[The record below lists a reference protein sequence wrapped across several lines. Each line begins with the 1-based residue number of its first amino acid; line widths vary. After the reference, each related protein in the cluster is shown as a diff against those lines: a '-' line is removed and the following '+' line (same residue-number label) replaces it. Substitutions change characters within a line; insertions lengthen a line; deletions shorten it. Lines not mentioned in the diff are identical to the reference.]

1 MYKQGRFKE
10 HEFTD
15 RFSHVPNVTTAEF
28 VIPLALLPMSD
39 EEAKLRAHPIAPP
52 MRTTSTGA
60 GLRGSLGP
68 SAHEDPEKGALL
80 RSSA

>member
-1 MYKQGRFKE
+1 MLEVYKQGRFKE

-39 EEAKLRAHPIAPP
+39 EEA
-52 MRTTSTGA
+52 A
-60 GLRGSLGP
+60 GVPGG
-68 SAHEDPEKGALL
+68 
-80 RSSA
+80 